1 MLNAK
6 NLFKERLSNHAKQLS
21 RYMRYIF
28 NGHIAVAMIFLI
40 SALAVFYQEWLTTL
54 PKDFPAEVIIG
65 ALFGVVVTYNP
76 IRTLLKKP
84 DLMFLMV
91 AEQQLYPYFR
101 RTLIYSYL
109 TQMYVVFMLAAVLGP
124 LYFHVFDSRPGKIY
138 FLTIIVLLVVKGWNL
153 IANWWMLKVRNR
165 LLFRLHLLTRLG
177 LNIAIFIFLIEQ
189 QLVLASLTTLVFG
202 GLFIYTYYLQSKF
215 IGIPWNELVE
225 LEERH
230 LQTFYRLANLF
241 TDVPD
246 IKAPL
251 KKRQWL
257 VYFVQRFV
265 PIQEKY
271 TYDYLYRLTFLRS
284 GDYLGMYIRLLV
296 IGSIAIYFI
305 DHLWI
310 KLLFIIL
317 FIYMSSF
324 QMITLYKHY
333 RTNIWLD
340 LYPVPLKSRQRAF
353 IQLLFELTFLK
364 AFIFTVVFLWSSAH
378 LLMFILAVGASVL
391 FILFFINGYV
401 KQKIIVN
408 E

>member
-1 MLNAK
+1 MLDAK

-40 SALAVFYQEWLTTL
+40 SALAVFYQEWLTTV

-65 ALFGVVVTYNP
+65 VAFGIVVTYNP

-84 DLMFLMV
+84 DVMFLMV
-91 AEQQLYPYFR
+91 AEEQLYPYFR

-109 TQMYVVFMLAAVLGP
+109 TQIYVVLLVAAVLGP
-124 LYFHVFDSRPGKIY
+124 LYFHVFAFRPGKIY
-138 FLTIIVLLVVKGWNL
+138 LLTIVALLIVKGWNL
-153 IANWWMLKVRNR
+153 IANWWMLKVRNH
-165 LLFRLHLLTRLG
+165 LLYRLHLLTRLG

-189 QLVLASLTTLVFG
+189 QLLLASFTTLIFG
-202 GLFIYTYYLQSKF
+202 SLFIYTYYLQSKF
-215 IGIPWNELVE
+215 VGIPWNELVE

-251 KKRQWL
+251 KKRKWL
-257 VYFVQRFV
+257 VYLVQRFV
-265 PIQEKY
+265 PMQEKY

-305 DHLWI
+305 DYLWM

-340 LYPVPLKSRQRAF
+340 LYPVPLKNRQRAF

-364 AFIFTVVFLWSSAH
+364 AFIFTVIFLWSTAN
-378 LLMFILAVGASVL
+378 LLMFLFALIAS
-391 FILFFINGYV
+391 ILFVLLFINGYV
-401 KQKIIVN
+401 KRKIVLH